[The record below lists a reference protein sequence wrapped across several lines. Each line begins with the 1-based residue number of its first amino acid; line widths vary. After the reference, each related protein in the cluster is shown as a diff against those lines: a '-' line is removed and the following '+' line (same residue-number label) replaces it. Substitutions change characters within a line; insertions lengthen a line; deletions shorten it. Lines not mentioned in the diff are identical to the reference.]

1 MSGFTLSKDKDMDTS
16 KFKRYP
22 GSRAFWFLFGVGLGG
37 LGLSTGIERGLTGET
52 LIGIGLILLG
62 IQGLLRP
69 VVLTRAGKMSK
80 EEMSREVA
88 VGSDT
93 FHGGLSLVMAAC
105 LLVGFVL
112 KYIVKT

>member
-1 MSGFTLSKDKDMDTS
+1 MDTS

-37 LGLSTGIERGLTGET
+37 MGLWTGIQRGLSGET

-88 VGSDT
+88 IGSDVM
-93 FHGGLSLVMAAC
+93 HGGLSLLMAAA

>member
-1 MSGFTLSKDKDMDTS
+1 MDTS

-22 GSRAFWFLFGVGLGG
+22 GSRGFWFLFGVGLGG
-37 LGLSTGIERGLTGET
+37 LGLSTGLERGLTGET

-80 EEMSREVA
+80 EEMSREVS

-93 FHGGLSLVMAAC
+93 FHGGLSLVMAAA

-112 KYIVKT
+112 KYLVKV